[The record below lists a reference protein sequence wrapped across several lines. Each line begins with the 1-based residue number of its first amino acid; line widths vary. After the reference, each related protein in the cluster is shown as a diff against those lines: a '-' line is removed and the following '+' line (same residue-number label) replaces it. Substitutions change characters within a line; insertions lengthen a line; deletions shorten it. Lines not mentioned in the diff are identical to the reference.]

1 MRGARFQLLCTII
14 HFCYAAGQLGVPG
27 SELLRTVT
35 QLGEFVGEFL
45 SLPPTWSS
53 ADFKGLP
60 GPRKVSVI
68 AMDAFSASVSCWRTW
83 GVN

>member
-1 MRGARFQLLCTII
+1 MRGPRFQLLCTII
-14 HFCYAAGQLGVPG
+14 HFCYATGQLGVAG

-45 SLPPTWSS
+45 SLA
-53 ADFKGLP
+53 ADLIERGLQGLP